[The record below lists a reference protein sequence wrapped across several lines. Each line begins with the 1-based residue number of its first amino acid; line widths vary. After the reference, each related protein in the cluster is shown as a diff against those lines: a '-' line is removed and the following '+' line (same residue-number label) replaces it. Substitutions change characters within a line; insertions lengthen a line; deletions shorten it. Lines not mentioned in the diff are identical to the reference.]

1 MNIKIAYTDTGPIMG
16 DFNETLN
23 GDYTVE
29 NPVILQ
35 VGPQQIGIVPLLGFV
50 KAKSITLK
58 KSDIKYGDIF
68 DPQDDLR
75 NHYSGQFGS
84 GIQLATS
91 PASISKK

>member
-16 DFNETLN
+16 DFEEQLS
-23 GDYTVE
+23 GDWLVE

-50 KAKSITLK
+50 KARSITLK
-58 KSDIKYGDIF
+58 NSDIKYGSVF

-75 NHYSGQFGS
+75 NHYSSQFGS

-91 PASISKK
+91 PAAISKK